1 MSEPAQQPATTH
13 DATPYDEVLDLAD
26 RYARE
31 WLDSVRERPIPPRV
45 DVEAVIDALG
55 RELPEHGEPQAEV
68 IRRLAESAEP
78 GLIAIGSPRFYGW
91 VIGGTQP
98 VALAADWL
106 VSTWD
111 QNTVLHG
118 VTPGVSGVEELAGRW
133 VVDLL
138 SLPPE
143 SQVGFTT
150 GATTAQTAC
159 MAAAR
164 DEVLRRAGW
173 DVERDGLAGGPR
185 VRFIVGAE
193 RHGTVDLAGRYLGLG
208 EPIEVASDEQGRI
221 RVDALRAELATGSGP
236 AIVLLQAG
244 NIHSGAYDDFL
255 GAIAVAHDAGAWVH
269 VDGAFGLW
277 AAASP
282 RLRHLVA
289 GIGGA
294 DSWSTDAHKT
304 LSVPY
309 DCGIA
314 IVRDGRAMTR
324 ALSMH
329 AAYLQATEAITDPH
343 DKVLELSRRAR
354 GVPTWA
360 VLRSLGRTGVA
371 RLVEQLAGSASIIAD
386 GLGRLPGVEVLN
398 EVVFTQVCI
407 ALETDAATEAL
418 SERLWADGEVL
429 AMTSRWRDR
438 AVVRFSVSN
447 WGTDAA
453 QARRTVDVV
462 ARTLAA
468 MRRGA

>member
-1 MSEPAQQPATTH
+1 MQRRSRSIPPPPNA
-13 DATPYDEVLDLAD
+13 PYDEVLDLAD
-26 RYARE
+26 RYARA
-31 WLDSVRERPIPPRV
+31 WLDSVRERPIPPRAGI
-45 DVEAVIDALG
+45 DAVMDALG
-55 RELPEHGEPQAEV
+55 RELPEYGESAADV
-68 IRRLAESAEP
+68 VTRLAEGAEP

-106 VSTWD
+106 VSD
-111 QNTVLHG
+111 VGPELGPAHDRPGRDRRRGDRGG
-118 VTPGVSGVEELAGRW
+118 VAPR
-133 VVDLL
+133 
-138 SLPPE
+138 PPE
-143 SQVGFTT
+143 P
-150 GATTAQTAC
+150 
-159 MAAAR
+159 AR
-164 DEVLRRAGW
+164 PRARWASPPARRRRRPCAWPRRATRCCGG
-173 DVERDGLAGGPR
+173 RAGTSSATAWPAAPR
-185 VRFIVGAE
+185 IRFIVGDE

-208 EPIEVASDEQGRI
+208 EPIAVASDEEGRI
-221 RVDALRAELATGSGP
+221 RVDALREELAAGSGP
-236 AIVLLQAG
+236 AIVVLQAG

-269 VDGAFGLW
+269 IDGAFGLW

-289 GIGGA
+289 GMGGA

-314 IVRDGRAMTR
+314 IVRNGRAMTQ

-329 AAYLQATEAITDPH
+329 ASYLQALDVGADPH
-343 DKVLELSRRAR
+343 EKVLELSRRAR

-360 VLRSLGRTGVA
+360 VLRSLGRTGIA
-371 RLVEQLAGSASIIAD
+371 RLVEQLAGSARIIAD
-386 GLGRLPGVEVLN
+386 GLARLPGVEVLN
-398 EVVFTQVCI
+398 DVVFTQVCI
-407 ALETDAATEAL
+407 ALESDAATEAL

-429 AMTSRWRDR
+429 AMTSRWHDR

-453 QARRTVDVV
+453 QATRTVEVV

-468 MRRGA
+468 MRAGR